1 MTGYKHVLQ
10 WIREGKTPEQIVKR
24 FDGQPSQ
31 LRRILQSKRLREALE
46 LDEMLAG
53 AVAIHKTAAG
63 VSHVAARLA
72 ELAEGS
78 NPETARKACLSLLS
92 EGIFTTRE
100 DDEDDPS
107 PPNDPRQGLLHTVSE
122 RRPDRDADE
131 QTPHRARRKR
141 KPHTRA
147 ARKTRTP
154 KQKRKRRD

>member
-1 MTGYKHVLQ
+1 MTGYKQVLQ
-10 WIREGKTPEQIVKR
+10 WIREGKTPEQIMKR

-31 LRRILQSKRLREALE
+31 LRRILKSKRLREALE

-92 EGIFTTRE
+92 EGILTTRD
-100 DDEDDPS
+100 DDEDDPFA
-107 PPNDPRQGLLHTVSE
+107 PNEPRQALLPTVSGD
-122 RRPDRDADE
+122 RPGRNANE
-131 QTPHRARRKR
+131 QTPRPARRKR
-141 KPHTRA
+141 KPRARA
-147 ARKTRTP
+147 ARKTKTLKR
-154 KQKRKRRD
+154 KQKRRD